1 MKGLYAKD
9 IPTDNNFSGYA
20 TVYNNTPEFL
30 PQPCDLVVWN
40 GNYGAGAGHVAVVT
54 QANLNKFQVV
64 ENNWLG
70 GGYVN
75 GKPGWERAT
84 RRWHTYD
91 FPMWFIRPHYKKETV
106 IDKVKPK
113 PVAKPSAKKP
123 TKGKKIVLVAGH
135 GLVL

>member
-1 MKGLYAKD
+1 MIQSFLYGNIQQFIREHYCISD
-9 IPTDNNFSGYA
+9 
-20 TVYNNTPEFL
+20 TVRKY
-30 PQPCDLVVWN
+30 
-40 GNYGAGAGHVAVVT
+40 
-54 QANLNKFQVV
+54 K

-123 TKGKKIVLVAGH
+123 AKGKKIVLVAGH
-135 GLVL
+135 GLVLQLM